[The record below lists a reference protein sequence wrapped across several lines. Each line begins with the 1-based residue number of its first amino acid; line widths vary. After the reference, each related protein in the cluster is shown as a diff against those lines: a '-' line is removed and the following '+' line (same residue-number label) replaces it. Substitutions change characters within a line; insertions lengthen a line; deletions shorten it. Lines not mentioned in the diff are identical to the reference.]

1 MSTLFGTLQNA
12 ANSLSVFDKAIGV
25 VQNNVSNSS
34 TPGYAAQNVN
44 LVDTVLGGVAAG
56 PIGDSR
62 SDAAEQSVWNQSAP
76 LGAATAQASN
86 LASIQSEFD
95 VTGQSGIPAALSD
108 LYSSFSS
115 FSTNPSDTTARNGV
129 LTAAQQVVQT
139 FHQLA
144 SNLQSSVQQA
154 NQQLGSSVSQ
164 INQLTSK
171 IVAINVQLRNAG
183 GDASG
188 LKTQLYSAL
197 QQLSNLT
204 TVNVHMELNG
214 TATVLMNGQVPLV
227 IGDTQ
232 TQLQVAY
239 PSSASPAIAGGMPT
253 AHIETSRGQDVTN
266 LSSGGQLGGLLQ
278 VRNSTLPSL
287 IGDENQQGSINQ
299 LAQGLA
305 DRVNSILTAGQVSA
319 GPPAVAG
326 APLFSYDA
334 NNPSAIASSM
344 TLDPNI
350 TASGL
355 AAIQPGPPAVAN
367 GTASQ
372 LAGLRSPSSSADMI
386 NGFSYSGFYAS
397 IATDIGTQASNAS
410 DAQSTQTD
418 LFNQADNLRTQISG
432 VSLDDQA
439 AQLLQ
444 FQQAYQASSK
454 MITVVNEMMQTLMD
468 MVQ

>member
-1 MSTLFGTLQNA
+1 MSSLFATLQNSA
-12 ANSLSVFDKAIGV
+12 DALNVFDKAIGV
-25 VQNNVSNSS
+25 VQSNVSNSS
-34 TPGYAAQNVN
+34 TPGYAAQQVN

-62 SDAAEQSVWNQSAP
+62 SYAAEQSVWSQNAP
-76 LGAATAQASN
+76 LGAATAEASN
-86 LASIQSEFD
+86 LASIQSQFD
-95 VTGQSGIPAALSD
+95 VTGQSGIPAALSK
-108 LYSSFSS
+108 LYSAFSS
-115 FSTNPSDTTARNGV
+115 FSTSPSDATARSSV
-129 LTAAQQVVQT
+129 ISAAQQVVQT
-139 FHQLA
+139 FNQLS
-144 SNLQSSVQQA
+144 SNLQTSVQQV
-154 NQQLGSSVSQ
+154 NQQVGSSVSQ

-171 IVAINVQLRNAG
+171 IVAINVQIRNGG
-183 GDASG
+183 GDTSG
-188 LKTQLYSAL
+188 LQTQLYNTL

-204 TVNVHMELNG
+204 TISVHLELNG

-227 IGDTQ
+227 VGDTQ

-239 PSSASPAIAGGMPT
+239 PSSSSPTVPGGMPT
-253 AHIETSRGQDVTN
+253 AHIETSRGDDVTS
-266 LSSGGQLGGLLQ
+266 LSGGGQLGGLLQ

-287 IGDENQQGSINQ
+287 IGDENGEGSINQ

-326 APLFSYDA
+326 SPLFSYDA
-334 NNPSAIASSM
+334 SNPNAIASSLS
-344 TLDPNI
+344 LDPNI

-367 GTASQ
+367 GTAAQ
-372 LAGLRSPSSSADMI
+372 LAGLQSPSSSADMI
-386 NGFSYSGFYAS
+386 NGMSYTDFYSA
-397 IATDIGTQASNAS
+397 IATDVGTQASNAS
-410 DAQSTQTD
+410 EAQSTQTD
-418 LFNQADNLRTQISG
+418 LFNQADTMRTQLSG

-444 FQQAYQASSK
+444 YQQAYEASSK
-454 MITVVNEMMQTLMD
+454 MITVINDMMQSLLD

>member
-1 MSTLFGTLQNA
+1 MSTLFGTLQSA
-12 ANSLSVFDKAIGV
+12 ADSLSVFEKAIGV
-25 VQNNVSNSS
+25 VQSNVSNSS
-34 TPGYAAQNVN
+34 TPGYAAHNVN
-44 LVDTVLGGVAAG
+44 LVDTVLGGVASG

-62 SDAAEQSVWNQSAP
+62 SYAAEQSVWNQNAP

-95 VTGQSGIPAALSD
+95 VTGQSGIPSALSQ

-115 FSTNPSDTTARNGV
+115 FSTNPSDATVRNNV

-139 FHQLA
+139 FNQLA
-144 SNLQSSVQQA
+144 SKLQSSVQQV

-171 IVAINVQLRNAG
+171 IVAINVQIRTGG

-188 LKTQLYSAL
+188 LQTQLYNAL
-197 QQLSNLT
+197 QQLSNYT
-204 TVNVHMELNG
+204 TVSVHMETNG

-239 PSSASPAIAGGMPT
+239 PSSTSPAIAGGMPT
-253 AHIETSRGQDVTN
+253 AHIETARGQDVTS

-287 IGDENQQGSINQ
+287 LGDENQQGSINQ

-326 APLFSYDA
+326 SPMFSYDA
-334 NNPSAIASSM
+334 NNPSAIASTIEPSIR
-344 TLDPNI
+344 TSRLLVLRRSSLGRRPLR
-350 TASGL
+350 TV
-355 AAIQPGPPAVAN
+355 PPAN
-367 GTASQ
+367 
-372 LAGLRSPSSSADMI
+372 
-386 NGFSYSGFYAS
+386 
-397 IATDIGTQASNAS
+397 
-410 DAQSTQTD
+410 
-418 LFNQADNLRTQISG
+418 
-432 VSLDDQA
+432 
-439 AQLLQ
+439 
-444 FQQAYQASSK
+444 
-454 MITVVNEMMQTLMD
+454 
-468 MVQ
+468 

>member
-1 MSTLFGTLQNA
+1 MSSLFATLQNSA
-12 ANSLSVFDKAIGV
+12 DTLNVFEKAIGV
-25 VQNNVSNSS
+25 VQSNVSNSS
-34 TPGYAAQNVN
+34 TPGYAAQKVN

-62 SDAAEQSVWNQSAP
+62 SYSAEQSVWNQNAP
-76 LGAATAQASN
+76 LGAATAQAST
-86 LASIQSEFD
+86 LSSIQSEFD
-95 VTGQSGIPAALSD
+95 ITGQSGIPAALST

-115 FSTNPSDTTARNGV
+115 FSTTPSDTTVRTSV
-129 LTAAQQVVQT
+129 ISAAQQVVQT
-139 FHQLA
+139 FNQLA
-144 SNLQSSVQQA
+144 SRLQSSLQQV

-171 IVAINVQLRNAG
+171 IVAINVQLRNG
-183 GDASG
+183 GDVSG
-188 LKTQLYSAL
+188 LQTQLYTTL

-204 TVNVHMELNG
+204 TISVHLELNG

-227 IGDTQ
+227 VGDTQ

-239 PSSASPAIAGGMPT
+239 PSSANPAIPGGMPT
-253 AHIETSRGQDVTN
+253 AHIETARGQDVTN

-287 IGDENQQGSINQ
+287 IGNENGQGSINR
-299 LAQGLA
+299 LAQSLA

-319 GPPAVAG
+319 GPPAIAG
-326 APLFSYDA
+326 SPLFSYDA
-334 NNPSAIASSM
+334 TSPSAIASSLS
-344 TLDPNI
+344 LDPNI

-367 GTASQ
+367 GTAAQ
-372 LAGLRSPSSSADMI
+372 LAGLQNPSSSADMI
-386 NGFSYSGFYAS
+386 NGLSYTDFYSG
-397 IATDIGTQASNAS
+397 IATDVGTQASNAS
-410 DAQSTQTD
+410 EAQDTQTD
-418 LFNQADNLRTQISG
+418 LLNQADNLRTQISG

-439 AQLLQ
+439 AQLMQ
-444 FQQAYQASSK
+444 YQQAYEASSK
-454 MITVVNEMMQTLMD
+454 MITVVNDMMQTLLD